1 VHAGAA
7 LAGAQAPRPT
17 GAAAGGR
24 QRLLLVALLCANFA
38 LRVALQIRPLEFI
51 DDLAIPDDAY
61 LSLTIAR
68 NIARGLGPLYGL
80 MPTNGFQPL
89 YVFLMAPVF
98 AWFPHDPSLPI
109 RAALVLLAL
118 FDTAALFFMFRL
130 AARSSATR
138 TTPFLLGLAWLLHPY
153 AILTALNALET
164 SIAFC
169 FLAALFLALDRLR
182 EAPAALGRPGAP
194 FAIGLVLGLAALARI
209 DSLLAAPVIAGL
221 FLVLGRRAGL
231 SLTRIA
237 AASAAT
243 AAAALLALLPWLIYS
258 WHWTHDLLPVS
269 GRALRYLSLSS
280 VDHRPTL
287 AGFYLP
293 MLARAA
299 GVVVRKHALYLGL
312 LVALAAGL
320 PWQRGGGRELSRR
333 ITGLLPVLAFA
344 VLLFAAYA
352 GVVFGPWHFAR
363 YLFPL
368 TLAVLLLFATLADLW
383 LGALAGRART
393 AFGLALALAVI
404 LGSVAQPAF
413 QRLIAPRFGGT
424 WGYRRI
430 GLWARDHFPPG
441 AVIGGSQTGAL
452 GYFADRLTVVN
463 LDGVVNRDCYDAMRA
478 GRMLDYVRR
487 AGVRDLVWQD
497 DIELLARES
506 QRMRPAAVSRIGRVP
521 GFETWGA
528 SWYLYRLEFP

>member
-1 VHAGAA
+1 MPPH
-7 LAGAQAPRPT
+7 T
-17 GAAAGGR
+17 TIESTS
-24 QRLLLVALLCANFA
+24 FK
-38 LRVALQIRPLEFI
+38 
-51 DDLAIPDDAY
+51 
-61 LSLTIAR
+61 LTE
-68 NIARGLGPLYGL
+68 G
-80 MPTNGFQPL
+80 
-89 YVFLMAPVF
+89 
-98 AWFPHDPSLPI
+98 S
-109 RAALVLLAL
+109 
-118 FDTAALFFMFRL
+118 
-130 AARSSATR
+130 
-138 TTPFLLGLAWLLHPY
+138 
-153 AILTALNALET
+153 
-164 SIAFC
+164 
-169 FLAALFLALDRLR
+169 RLR
-182 EAPAALGRPGAP
+182 GIAPLRILGTVAAY
-194 FAIGLVLGLAALARI
+194 VLG
-209 DSLLAAPVIAGL
+209 G
-221 FLVLGRRAGL
+221 
-231 SLTRIA
+231 
-237 AASAAT
+237 
-243 AAAALLALLPWLIYS
+243 
-258 WHWTHDLLPVS
+258 
-269 GRALRYLSLSS
+269 
-280 VDHRPTL
+280 
-287 AGFYLP
+287 
-293 MLARAA
+293 
-299 GVVVRKHALYLGL
+299 
-312 LVALAAGL
+312 
-320 PWQRGGGRELSRR
+320 
-333 ITGLLPVLAFA
+333 

-506 QRMRPAAVSRIGRVP
+506 PRMRPTAVTRIGRVP

>member
-1 VHAGAA
+1 VHAGAP
-7 LAGAQAPRPT
+7 LAGARAPRPP

-24 QRLLLVALLCANFA
+24 ERLLLAALLFANFA
-38 LRVALQIRPLEFI
+38 LRVALQIRPLEFL

-80 MPTNGFQPL
+80 EPTNGFQPL
-89 YVFLMAPVF
+89 YVFFMAPVF

-109 RAALVLLAL
+109 RVALLLLAL
-118 FDTAALFFMFRL
+118 FDTAALFFMLRL
-130 AARSSATR
+130 AARRSTTR
-138 TTPFLLGLAWLLHPY
+138 LAPLLLGLAWLLHPY

-182 EAPAALGRPGAP
+182 AAPAALGRPGAP
-194 FAIGLVLGLAALARI
+194 FAIGLLLGVAALARI
-209 DSLLAAPVIAGL
+209 DGLLAAPVIAGL
-221 FLVLGRRAGL
+221 FLALRRRAGL
-231 SLTRIA
+231 SLGRIA
-237 AASAAT
+237 AATAAT
-243 AAAALLALLPWLIYS
+243 VAGALLAMLPWLVYS

-293 MLARAA
+293 MLGRAA
-299 GVVVRKHALYLGL
+299 GVVVRKHALYLAL
-312 LVALAAGL
+312 LVPLAAGL
-320 PWQRGGGRELSRR
+320 PRLGGSGRELWRR
-333 ITGLLPVLAFA
+333 LVGLLPVLAFA

-368 TLAVLLLFATLADLW
+368 TLAVLLLFGTLADLW

-393 AFGLALALAVI
+393 ALGLALALTVI

-413 QRLIAPRFGGT
+413 RRLIAPRFEGT

-441 AVIGGSQTGAL
+441 ATIGGSQTGAL
-452 GYFADRLTVVN
+452 GYFAERLTVVN
-463 LDGVVNRDCYDAMRA
+463 LDGVVNRGCYDAMRA

-497 DIELLARES
+497 DVELLARES
-506 QRMRPAAVSRIGRVP
+506 RRMRPTAVTRVGRVP